1 MRYSPSEPQRLARS
15 HLLAHPDTFLL
26 MGMGLGKTATIID
39 HLDTLLLTGEARAML
54 VIAPL
59 AVCNL
64 TWPNEVAKFEQFRQ
78 MRIADLRTE
87 EGQKQFT
94 KGTAHIY
101 TVNWES
107 LPTVAV
113 LLAKQKSLVV
123 PYDMVVFDESTK
135 AKSNQSKRAAIY
147 REYCPRVARQIAM
160 TGTPAP
166 NSEAD
171 LWGQMTMVD
180 GGKRLGPSFSNFQKT
195 YFKPTDFRKYKWV
208 LKDGAGERIY
218 KRISDVT
225 LTLRTSDWLDLPDT
239 VVNDIEVDLGSAL
252 MSQYRQF
259 EDELVTQIRDKVIT
273 APNAAALIT
282 KLMQFTSGATYDE
295 EKLVH
300 EIHDKK
306 VRALVETVRKIDGP
320 TLIGYAYQHEV
331 DRLRK
336 ALPKAEFF
344 SDYKNKAAQVQM
356 LARWNAGKIPQ
367 LVAHP
372 ASMAHGLNM
381 QDGGCNLVWYSQTYS
396 REKSE
401 QMLGRLFRRGQRN
414 EVNLWRLM
422 CPGTVD
428 YAVALALENKA
439 ASENTLLTALQSLE
453 AFRRGGGVVEIG
465 DDSDLME
472 DDENIHN

>member
-1 MRYSPSEPQRLARS
+1 
-15 HLLAHPDTFLL
+15 
-26 MGMGLGKTATIID
+26 
-39 HLDTLLLTGEARAML
+39 
-54 VIAPL
+54 
-59 AVCNL
+59 
-64 TWPNEVAKFEQFRQ
+64 
-78 MRIADLRTE
+78 
-87 EGQKQFT
+87 
-94 KGTAHIY
+94 
-101 TVNWES
+101 
-107 LPTVAV
+107 
-113 LLAKQKSLVV
+113 
-123 PYDMVVFDESTK
+123 
-135 AKSNQSKRAAIY
+135 
-147 REYCPRVARQIAM
+147 M
-160 TGTPAP
+160 TGTPAS

-171 LWGQMTMVD
+171 LWGQMMMVD
-180 GGKRLGPSFSNFQKT
+180 GGKRLGPSFGSFQKT
-195 YFKPTDFRKYKWV
+195 YFKPTDYHKYKWV
-208 LKDGAGERIY
+208 LKEGAGERIY
-218 KRISDVT
+218 KRISDIT

-239 VVNDIEVDLGSAL
+239 VINDVEVDLGSAL
-252 MSQYRQF
+252 MSQYNQF
-259 EDELVTQIRDKVIT
+259 EDDLVTQIRDKVIT

-295 EKLVH
+295 ERLVH

-306 VRALVETVRKIDGP
+306 VKALVETVKRINAP

-401 QMLGRLFRRGQRN
+401 QMLGRLFRRGQQN

-428 YAVALALENKA
+428 YAVSLALENKA

-453 AFRRGGGVVEIG
+453 AFRRGGGVVEIT
-465 DDSDLME
+465 DDSDLFEE
-472 DDENIHN
+472 DDFFFSILSL

>member
-1 MRYSPSEPQRLARS
+1 MQYTPSAPQKLARS
-15 HLLAHPDTFLL
+15 HLLRNPDTFLL
-26 MGMGLGKTATIID
+26 MGMGLGKTAAILD
-39 HLDTLLLTGEARAML
+39 HHDTLLMTGEARSML
-54 VIAPL
+54 VVAPL

-64 TWPNEVAKFEQFRQ
+64 TWPNEVAKFSNFNQ

-94 KGTAHIY
+94 KGSAHIY

-113 LLAKQKSLVV
+113 LLAKQKSQAV
-123 PYDMVVFDESTK
+123 PYDMVVFDESSK
-135 AKSNQSKRAAIY
+135 ARSKDSKRAAIY

-160 TGTPAP
+160 TGTPAS

-171 LWGQMTMVD
+171 LWGQMMMVD
-180 GGKRLGPSFSNFQKT
+180 GGKRLGPSFGNFQKV
-195 YFKPTDFRKYKWV
+195 YFKPVDWNKYKWV

-239 VVNDIEVDLGSAL
+239 VVNDVEVDLGSVL

-259 EDELVTQIRDKVIT
+259 EDDLVTQIKDKVIT

-300 EIHDKK
+300 QIHDMKIK
-306 VRALVETVRKIDGP
+306 ALVETVKKINSP

-356 LARWNAGKIPQ
+356 LARWNAGMIPQ

-401 QMLGRLFRRGQRN
+401 QMLGRLFRRGQQQ

-453 AFRRGGGVVEIG
+453 AFRRGGGVVEIT
-465 DDSDLME
+465 DDSDLM
-472 DDENIHN
+472 DDENW

>member
-1 MRYSPSEPQRLARS
+1 
-15 HLLAHPDTFLL
+15 
-26 MGMGLGKTATIID
+26 
-39 HLDTLLLTGEARAML
+39 ML
-54 VIAPL
+54 VVAPL

-64 TWPNEVAKFEQFRQ
+64 TWPNEVAKFQQFNQ

-87 EGQKQFT
+87 DGQRQFLR
-94 KGTAHIY
+94 GNAHIY

-113 LLAKQKSLVV
+113 LLAKQKSLAV
-123 PYDMVVFDESTK
+123 PYDMVVFDESSK
-135 AKSNQSKRAAIY
+135 AKSVKSKRAEIY
-147 REYCPRVARQIAM
+147 RQYCPRVARQIAM
-160 TGTPAP
+160 TGTPAS

-171 LWGQMTMVD
+171 LWGQMMMVD

-195 YFKPTDFRKYKWV
+195 YFKPTDFHKYKWV

-239 VVNDIEVDLGSAL
+239 VVNDVEVDLGSVL
-252 MSQYRQF
+252 MSQYNRF
-259 EDELVTQIRDKVIT
+259 EDDLVTQIRDKVIT

-295 EKLVH
+295 DRLVH
-300 EIHDKK
+300 QIHDKK
-306 VRALVETVRKIDGP
+306 VKALVETVKRINAP

-344 SDYKNKAAQVQM
+344 SDYKNKVAQVQM

-381 QDGGCNLVWYSQTYS
+381 QDGGCNLIWYSQTYS

-401 QMLGRLFRRGQRN
+401 QMLGRLFRRGQQN
-414 EVNLWRLM
+414 KVNLWRLM

-453 AFRRGGGVVEIG
+453 AFRRGGGVVEIS
-465 DDSDLME
+465 DDSDLLEE
-472 DDENIHN
+472 DDILAY

>member
-1 MRYSPSEPQRLARS
+1 MIYSPSEPQQMARR
-15 HLLAHPDTFLL
+15 HLLHHPDVFLL
-26 MGMGLGKTATIID
+26 MGMGLGKTPTILD
-39 HLDTLLLTGEARAML
+39 HLDTLMLTGEARSML
-54 VIAPL
+54 VVAPL

-64 TWPNEVAKFEQFRQ
+64 TWPNEVAKFDQFRQ

-87 EGQKQFT
+87 EGQAEFT
-94 KGTAHIY
+94 KGRAHIY

-107 LPTVAV
+107 LPTVAK
-113 LLAKQKSLVV
+113 LLARQKSLAV

-135 AKSNQSKRAAIY
+135 AKSKDSVRAEIY
-147 REYCPRVARQIAM
+147 RQYCPRVRRQIAM

-171 LWGQMTMVD
+171 LWGQMMMVD
-180 GGKRLGPSFSNFQKT
+180 GGKRLGPSFGNFQKT
-195 YFKPTDFRKYKWV
+195 YFHRPDAWKKYKWV
-208 LKDGAGERIY
+208 LRDGAGERIY

-239 VVNDIEVDLGSAL
+239 VVNDVEVDLGGAL
-252 MSQYRQF
+252 MSQYNAF
-259 EDELVTQIRDKVIT
+259 ESDLVTQIRDKVIT

-306 VRALVETVRKIDGP
+306 VKALVDTVKRINAP
-320 TLIGYAYQHEV
+320 TLIGYTYQHEV
-331 DRLRK
+331 DRLRR

-344 SDYKNKAAQVQM
+344 SDYKGKTAQTAM

-381 QDGGCNLVWYSQTYS
+381 QDGGSNLVWFSQTYS

-401 QMLGRLFRRGQRN
+401 QMLGRLFRRGQTDV
-414 EVNLWRLM
+414 VNMWRLM

-439 ASENTLLTALQSLE
+439 ASENTLLTALQNLE
-453 AFRRGGGVVEIG
+453 AFRRSGGVVEID

-472 DDENIHN
+472 DDEI